1 MSDFVRYVVIKD
13 LSFLYPERRPT
24 KNILASHFPKISGS

>member
-13 LSFLYPERRPT
+13 LNFLYPERSPT
-24 KNILASHFPKISGS
+24 KNMVASNFPKISGS